1 MKPYWMIGIVFV
13 MMAVFVVAGVT
24 QQTNAQSETL
34 HGNKMNGAV
43 ALPTAAS
50 VISSLQGKTWRL
62 TSFTNESGSASVLP
76 GTAIT
81 AVFGADGK
89 VTGSAGCNNYFA
101 GYQLSGN
108 GIKIGPVGSTLMWCG
123 QPPGVM
129 AQETTYLKLL
139 QGSTTYSTNGTEL
152 KLSNGTNAN
161 QLIFKAPVPCLMS

>member
-1 MKPYWMIGIVFV
+1 
-13 MMAVFVVAGVT
+13 MAQETTYLKLLQGST
-24 QQTNAQSETL
+24 TYSTNGTELKLSNGTNANQL
-34 HGNKMNGAV
+34 IFNA
-43 ALPTAAS
+43 
-50 VISSLQGKTWRL
+50 SSLQGKTWRL